1 MLSLMVALVVLGG
14 PPVLKAGDVVQVPD
28 RFYQR
33 LERVEELPAS
43 YGTLEWRESRFGT
56 WLEASTAT
64 GAEAI
69 ETIGARLGPP
79 LKLPPWEPIPARE
92 GYVYAMRTSSEAG
105 LVIIIDRVSQRVD
118 LKIYRSTRLPL
129 AVDVRPPSLEWE
141 MMLMT
146 WFRWLTTPDE
156 KLPAEL
162 RDAAKG
168 GFPSLRAT
176 GRDPF
181 AGP

>member
-1 MLSLMVALVVLGG
+1 
-14 PPVLKAGDVVQVPD
+14 
-28 RFYQR
+28 
-33 LERVEELPAS
+33 
-43 YGTLEWRESRFGT
+43 
-56 WLEASTAT
+56 
-64 GAEAI
+64 
-69 ETIGARLGPP
+69 
-79 LKLPPWEPIPARE
+79 
-92 GYVYAMRTSSEAG
+92 
-105 LVIIIDRVSQRVD
+105 
-118 LKIYRSTRLPL
+118 
-129 AVDVRPPSLEWE
+129 
-141 MMLMT
+141 MT